1 MADRSRRA
9 VRSEKRGLLALFF
22 CLLLVACQP
31 DREHVYTLSG
41 QTMGTTWS
49 VKTVGLP
56 AGTTLPALQQD
67 LMALLVT
74 INNQMST
81 YQDDAE
87 ISRYNRLA
95 AGQWQ
100 QVSADFMAVLSLSL
114 ELAGQTGG
122 AYDPTVGPLVNAWGF
137 GPGAMRLQRP
147 DDQVLEDARARV
159 GYQRVQVD
167 RDKQAVLQPGG
178 VYLDFSS
185 VAKGYAVD
193 KLADF
198 LDARGQQAYLVEI
211 GGELRAAGHKPDGSA
226 WRIAVEQPVPGIRE
240 TGRVLELVDM
250 AVATSGDYRNFFTVD
265 GVNYPHI
272 IDPRTGLPVGHGTGS
287 VTVLHP
293 RCAHADAL
301 ATALSVLGPEQG
313 LAFARERNLA
323 VLFVVRED
331 DGFQEVRSPAFEALV
346 TGGAHD

>member
-1 MADRSRRA
+1 
-9 VRSEKRGLLALFF
+9 
-22 CLLLVACQP
+22 
-31 DREHVYTLSG
+31 
-41 QTMGTTWS
+41 
-49 VKTVGLP
+49 
-56 AGTTLPALQQD
+56 
-67 LMALLVT
+67 
-74 INNQMST
+74 
-81 YQDDAE
+81 
-87 ISRYNRLA
+87 
-95 AGQWQ
+95 
-100 QVSADFMAVLSLSL
+100 
-114 ELAGQTGG
+114 
-122 AYDPTVGPLVNAWGF
+122 
-137 GPGAMRLQRP
+137 
-147 DDQVLEDARARV
+147 
-159 GYQRVQVD
+159 
-167 RDKQAVLQPGG
+167 
-178 VYLDFSS
+178 
-185 VAKGYAVD
+185 
-193 KLADF
+193 
-198 LDARGQQAYLVEI
+198 YLVEI

-293 RCAHADAL
+293 RCAHVDAL

-323 VLFVVRED
+323 VLFVVREG

>member
-1 MADRSRRA
+1 M
-9 VRSEKRGLLALFF
+9 ALFF
-22 CLLLVACQP
+22 CALLAACQP
-31 DREHVYTLSG
+31 GQERIHTLSG

-56 AGTTLPALQQD
+56 AGATLPELQRD

-74 INNQMST
+74 LNNQMST
-81 YQDDAE
+81 YQEDAE
-87 ISRYNRLA
+87 ISRYNQLA

-100 QVSADFMAVLSLSL
+100 QVSADFMAVLMLSL

-137 GPGAMRLQRP
+137 GPGSAPLKPPEER
-147 DDQVLEDARARV
+147 VLAEARARI
-159 GYQRVQVD
+159 GFQRVQVD
-167 RDKQAVLQPGG
+167 AERSAVLQPGG

-198 LDARGQQAYLVEI
+198 LSARGVDAYLVEI
-211 GGELRAAGHKPDGSA
+211 GGELRAAGLKPDGSP
-226 WRIAVEQPVPGIRE
+226 WRIAVEKPVPGIRE
-240 TGRVLELVDM
+240 SARVLALENM

-272 IDPRTGLPVGHGTGS
+272 IDPRTGRPVAHGTGS

-293 RCAHADAL
+293 RCANADAL
-301 ATALSVLGPEQG
+301 ATALSVLGPQQG
-313 LAFARERNLA
+313 LAFARERDLA
-323 VLFVVRED
+323 VLFVVREGD
-331 DGFQEVRSPAFEALV
+331 SFTEIRSPAFDSLV